1 MRDVLLIACLL
12 ALALVPSKATAA
24 STSTL
29 LTAQLDP
36 PVAGV
41 RICWQTRCYETDTA
55 GRWAHSVT
63 VASATNY
70 ELVVTDGAVT
80 VTGVKGAAGMTVTW
94 ISDSRVRFRFAST
107 PGASSG
113 PITIY
118 VQAVDATPT
127 ATFVPPATVGP
138 TVTPSGPTPT
148 AEPTGTPDLWGDAM
162 RADVRCAIE
171 AALLEAVQV
180 QACQRPPLDPI
191 ELAASELYAVAHM
204 YAPGTPGSNW
214 LVAPGIPLTG
224 EVTIATPIGDA
235 QAMALADVYVVRI
248 GPRVW
253 VCQWGACVFA
263 GVRPGMMLEVVE

>member
-1 MRDVLLIACLL
+1 MRDLLLVAALLVLAIVPSQAQAATNTLL
-12 ALALVPSKATAA
+12 AV
-24 STSTL
+24 
-29 LTAQLDP
+29 QFEP
-36 PVAGV
+36 PIAGV
-41 RICWQTRCYETDTA
+41 RICWQTRCYETDSA

-70 ELVVTDGAVT
+70 ELVVTDGSVV
-80 VTGVKGAAGMTVTW
+80 VTGVKGTSGMTVTW

-107 PGASSG
+107 AGATAG

-118 VQAVDATPT
+118 VTQGAATPTPT
-127 ATFVPPATVGP
+127 ATALPSATITGTIVPMGT
-138 TVTPSGPTPT
+138 PTPT
-148 AEPTGTPDLWGDAM
+148 ATPSLWGDAM

-180 QACQRPPLDPI
+180 QACQRPPLSPI
-191 ELAASELYAVAHM
+191 ELAQSELYAAAHM
-204 YAPGTPGSNW
+204 HSPGVPGSNW

-235 QAMALADVYVVRI
+235 QAMALADVFVVRI
-248 GPRVW
+248 GARVW

-263 GVRPGMMLEVVE
+263 GVRPGMSVEVVE

>member
-1 MRDVLLIACLL
+1 MRDPLLIACLL
-12 ALALVPSKATAA
+12 VLALIPSAPTRAQ
-24 STSTL
+24 SQVNTL
-29 LTAQLDP
+29 LTAQLEP

-41 RICWQTRCYETDTA
+41 RICWQTRCYETDGA

-63 VASATNY
+63 VASGTNY
-70 ELVVTDGAVT
+70 ELVVTDGAVLI
-80 VTGVKGAAGMTVTW
+80 TGVRGASGMTVTW
-94 ISDSRVRFRFAST
+94 ISDSRVRFRFAAT

-118 VQAVDATPT
+118 VRTVVPTATALPTVPITSTIVPIMGTPT
-127 ATFVPPATVGP
+127 ATT
-138 TVTPSGPTPT
+138 TPS
-148 AEPTGTPDLWGDAM
+148 LWGDAM

-204 YAPGTPGSNW
+204 HSPGTPGSNW

-224 EVTIATPIGDA
+224 EVTIETPIGDA